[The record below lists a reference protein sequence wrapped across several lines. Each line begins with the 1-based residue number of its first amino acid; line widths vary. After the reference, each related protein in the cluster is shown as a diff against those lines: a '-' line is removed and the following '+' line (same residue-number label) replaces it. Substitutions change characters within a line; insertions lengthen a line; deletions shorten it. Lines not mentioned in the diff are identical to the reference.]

1 MNIEDYLKSRIQDQ
15 RKWYEVKATQNKKQF
30 FRYQKIIIVLGA
42 SIPIIVALE
51 PVLDDRVKPYAG
63 PVTAIISAAISIV
76 AGLDKLHQPQPNW
89 FNYRANEEM
98 IKKEEWFY
106 KFKAGPYKDLQDDDV
121 VNKLLVERV
130 ESIISADI
138 ARTTSEKYK
147 ANSEVDK
154 NLNEINAADPNQ

>member
-1 MNIEDYLKSRIQDQ
+1 
-15 RKWYEVKATQNKKQF
+15 
-30 FRYQKIIIVLGA
+30 
-42 SIPIIVALE
+42 
-51 PVLDDRVKPYAG
+51 
-63 PVTAIISAAISIV
+63 
-76 AGLDKLHQPQPNW
+76 
-89 FNYRANEEM
+89 M

-138 ARTTSEKYK
+138 ARTTSEKDK